1 MCVCV
6 TCTICVTTL
15 PEVCPPC
22 TWQPQMYF
30 EHYFRTLCLLM
41 TVSTVQAHLSSVTL
55 GLLDARVKLQFFI
68 DRAWVR
74 AAANNR
80 VCSTCLASR
89 RNKWILWSLGPMADI
104 QSCSQQMNVIKLVS
118 KSHCSAMPVV
128 SEHCQACA
136 LKSVFSYTHWGLP
149 HVLRMAEEF

>member
-1 MCVCV
+1 
-6 TCTICVTTL
+6 
-15 PEVCPPC
+15 
-22 TWQPQMYF
+22 
-30 EHYFRTLCLLM
+30 
-41 TVSTVQAHLSSVTL
+41 
-55 GLLDARVKLQFFI
+55 
-68 DRAWVR
+68 
-74 AAANNR
+74 
-80 VCSTCLASR
+80 
-89 RNKWILWSLGPMADI
+89 MADI